1 MVLYA
6 FLASLALAVA
16 GTIYAALKA
25 IALWRQVKSTGRAFS
40 DRLALFEERAVRT
53 EQLLSEADSSA
64 KALVEAQ
71 ERLRVS
77 LARLDVLRDAL
88 ESSRRRTS
96 WLRAFAPPR

>member
-1 MVLYA
+1 MVPYA

-16 GTIYAALKA
+16 GTIYAVLKA
-25 IALWRQVKSTGRAFS
+25 IELWRQVKSTGRTFS
-40 DRLALFEERAVRT
+40 TELSRFDERAART
-53 EQLLSEADSSA
+53 ERLLAEADVSA
-64 KALVEAQ
+64 TALGDAQ

-77 LARLDVLRDAL
+77 LARLEVLRDAL